1 MAPTEP
7 LMVGAATLLLLSDL
21 ADESPVLCLL
31 DDAHWFDRSSA
42 AALLFAARRLRSDPV
57 VVILAARDGD
67 RPFPADGVESL
78 TLPRFDDESA
88 ALLLA
93 GLRTLPHDVAGRV
106 IMEKVG
112 SGTPGNPTFSM
123 INRVIRP
130 APL

>member
-1 MAPTEP
+1 MGRASERSR
-7 LMVGAATLLLLSDL
+7 LSRAL
-21 ADESPVLCLL
+21 ADEAPVLCLL

-93 GLRTLPHDVAGRV
+93 GLRRCRTT
-106 IMEKVG
+106 
-112 SGTPGNPTFSM
+112 S
-123 INRVIRP
+123 P
-130 APL
+130 AA